1 VVKVWIKCKKE
12 NNKTELKKINVKTKK
27 NLKQKDITER
37 SILENPSLG
46 QKENNEILV
55 KKRKRAF
62 KKPKN
67 IFISP

>member
-1 VVKVWIKCKKE
+1 MVKVWVKCKKE
-12 NNKTELKKINVKTKK
+12 NNKTELKKINVKTKN

-46 QKENNEILV
+46 QKQNNEILV
-55 KKRKRAF
+55 KKRKKAF

-67 IFISP
+67 VLISP